1 MKKLL
6 FLLTFIPSFLFAQNA
21 QVPGFS
27 VHGKIAGLP
36 NGNVKIMSTQQ
47 DGSVIATGTS
57 SNGDFTIKGSIPEPG
72 LYFLALGN
80 EQPQYIFLENRDITV
95 SGSKSDLKN
104 LKVEGSPSHKDF
116 LEFNQIFNPLIAQ
129 LNAYANQMQQNE
141 RKRDELMPKYDS
153 ILSKVNDEVGN
164 FVAAKKSSYVSPF
177 LLFITAQL
185 NENPAVMEQ
194 RYNMLDE
201 NIRNSH
207 IGKSLQEFI
216 AYSKVG
222 AVGTDAI
229 DFTQNDVNGRPIALS
244 SFKGKYV
251 LVDFWASWCRPCR
264 AENPNVV
271 KAYNKFKD
279 KNFTILS
286 VSLDQEKEAW
296 VKAIEKDGL
305 KWNHVSDLQQ
315 WNNAVAQ
322 LYHIQSIPQ
331 NFLID
336 PSGKIIAKDL
346 RGVDLEKK
354 LCELLGGCN

>member
-6 FLLTFIPSFLFAQNA
+6 FFLTFIPAYLFAQNA
-21 QVPGFS
+21 QVPGFTIN
-27 VHGKIAGLP
+27 GKIAGLP
-36 NGNVKIMSTQQ
+36 NENIKIMSTQQ
-47 DGSVIATGTS
+47 DGSVIANGSS
-57 SNGDFTIKGSIPEPG
+57 SNGDFTIKGAIPEPG
-72 LYFLALGN
+72 LYFLVLGN

-95 SGSKSDLKN
+95 TGSKNDLKN

-116 LEFNQIFNPLIAQ
+116 MEFNQTLNPLVAQ
-129 LNAYANQMQQNE
+129 LNTYATQMQTSE
-141 RKRDELMPKYDS
+141 RKRDELMPRYDS
-153 ILSKVNDEVGN
+153 TLKKINDEVGR
-164 FVAAKKSSYVSPF
+164 FISAKKSSYVSPF

-185 NENPAVMEQ
+185 NENPDVMEQ

-207 IGKSLQEFI
+207 IGKSLQEYI

-222 AVGTDAI
+222 AVGTEAM
-229 DFTQNDVNGRPIALS
+229 DFTQNDVNGSPIALS

-251 LVDFWASWCRPCR
+251 LVDFWASWCRACR

-322 LYHIQSIPQ
+322 LYHVQSIPQ

-346 RGVDLEKK
+346 RGEDLVKK
-354 LCELLGGCN
+354 LCALLGGCN